1 MAIPSRKSQSLR
13 NEISEWASNI
23 KKIDARQE
31 ILIKKILSRVQQL
44 INSEKLEER
53 AKLGKEIEDLSFDM
67 SNELEELLS
76 VMELIGGI
84 EREIINVDPI
94 LEEIKLGRRLTEKF
108 RISIKNLVK
117 SAFDSSNIKNEVF
130 ERLRSHYKDY
140 KEISNKI
147 RDNSYQIIKILNQ
160 NIEKFNKL

>member
-13 NEISEWASNI
+13 NEINEWASNI

-31 ILIKKILSRVQQL
+31 ILIKKILSSVQKL
-44 INSEKLEER
+44 IDNKILEER

-67 SNELEELLS
+67 SNELEELMS

-84 EREIINVDPI
+84 EREIIDVDPI
-94 LEEIKLGRRLTEKF
+94 LEEIKIGRRLTEKF

-130 ERLRSHYKDY
+130 ERLRNHYKDY
-140 KEISNKI
+140 KAIANRI
-147 RDNSYQIIKILNQ
+147 RENSYQIIELLNQ
-160 NIEKFNKL
+160 NIEKFSKL